1 MTRELL
7 DCHIDLVWFPF
18 DQFSCNVTY
27 RSSKHI
33 HSFPTSLL
41 KLGMHQITLFP
52 ALPSIKLILN
62 WLDQDNLNYLSNAE
76 EEYIDVQRRG
86 WLVNQPVRL
95 NQSITKRKGSKTEIY
110 SELIYQLTFT
120 RQTWSEI
127 MQTFIPSIMLSLA
140 SASSLYIDY
149 SQLPARMGLA
159 ATSFLSLIALF
170 KGSSEKWPQTAYL
183 KAIDVWTL
191 LSYFGA
197 FFCLV
202 EYAFVLHVSNKLHK
216 ITSVVS

>member
-1 MTRELL
+1 M
-7 DCHIDLVWFPF
+7 
-18 DQFSCNVTY
+18 
-27 RSSKHI
+27 
-33 HSFPTSLL
+33 
-41 KLGMHQITLFP
+41 
-52 ALPSIKLILN
+52 N

-95 NQSITKRKGSKTEIY
+95 NQSVTKRKGSKTELY

-216 ITSVVS
+216 ITSVVSLPKYYLIFGAKIQMHFFRTRKLKIWNGEKIGLKGLKKYPESLFLFILYPFRSCSL